1 MKTDVI
7 SVNSSGAGME
17 EALALAEKAAQYMP
31 GKAGLRLR
39 LLAEEMM
46 CLVREIAGG
55 MEADFWIE
63 TGNDRA
69 YMHLRTDTLMYAEK
83 RKEFLAVSS
92 TGENALARGML
103 GKIRDI
109 IETAMLPKDERAA
122 KESRMGLVGIGDPGS
137 LMSLSK
143 GEQDLWS
150 MNAYAQS
157 VQEGS
162 DDLSREAREEL
173 ERSIIAN
180 LADEVSIAIRGDN
193 VEMTVEKAFDS

>member
-1 MKTDVI
+1 
-7 SVNSSGAGME
+7 
-17 EALALAEKAAQYMP
+17 
-31 GKAGLRLR
+31 
-39 LLAEEMM
+39 
-46 CLVREIAGG
+46 
-55 MEADFWIE
+55 
-63 TGNDRA
+63 
-69 YMHLRTDTLMYAEK
+69 
-83 RKEFLAVSS
+83 
-92 TGENALARGML
+92 ML

-122 KESRMGLVGIGDPGS
+122 KESRMGLVGMGDPGS
-137 LMSLSK
+137 LMSLST